1 MPKVFLLLFLALIP
15 ISSTCASNHLRVLSY
30 NVWYGFTKVPERKK
44 NFLKW
49 MKTQNPDIVS
59 LQELN
64 GYTADKLKA
73 DAAAW
78 GHPHSAIL
86 KENGFPTGIT
96 SRFPIEEV
104 RRFREGFHHGL
115 LRARIKGTYYYVIHL
130 HPSNWEIRG
139 QEADLILAD
148 IAELPKG
155 ALVALV
161 GDFNTF
167 STTDERQYV
176 KTRLEPFFAAR
187 DTKYKEKNLR
197 DGKLDY
203 SVIRKF
209 TAAGLIDLEHSKRE
223 ASYRFTGSFP
233 TKIKKQGDHG
243 EARRLDY
250 VFASPSLAKRVT
262 RAEIIADDT
271 TWILSDH
278 LPMIVELTHQQRPK
292 DEK

>member
-1 MPKVFLLLFLALIP
+1 MSKVFLLLFLALIP

-44 NFLKW
+44 NSLKW
-49 MKTQNPDIVS
+49 MKAQNPDIVS

-64 GYTADKLKA
+64 GYSADKLKD

-115 LRARIKGTYYYVIHL
+115 LRARIKGAYYYVIHL

-139 QEADLILAD
+139 READLILAD
-148 IAELPKG
+148 IAELPKD
-155 ALVALV
+155 AQVTLV

-167 STTDERQYV
+167 STNDERHYM
-176 KTRLEPFFAAR
+176 KTSLQPFFAAR
-187 DTKYKEKNLR
+187 DTKHKENNLR

-209 TAAGLIDLEHSKRE
+209 TAAGLIDLEHSKRG
-223 ASYRFTGSFP
+223 AGYRFTGSFP
-233 TKIKKQGDHG
+233 TKIQKPGDHG

-278 LPMIVELTHQQRPK
+278 LPMIVELTHHQRPK

>member
-15 ISSTCASNHLRVLSY
+15 ASSTCAADHLRLLSY

-49 MKTQNPDIVS
+49 METQNPDIVS

-78 GHPHSAIL
+78 RHPHSAIL

-139 QEADLILAD
+139 READLILAD

-167 STTDERQYV
+167 STTDERHYV

-209 TAAGLIDLEHSKRE
+209 TAAGLIDLEHSKRG
-223 ASYRFTGSFP
+223 AGYRFTGSFP
-233 TKIKKQGDHG
+233 TKIKKPGDHG

-278 LPMIVELTHQQRPK
+278 LPVIVELTHQRRPK

>member
-1 MPKVFLLLFLALIP
+1 MSKSIFIIFLVIFTVTSAQA
-15 ISSTCASNHLRVLSY
+15 TERLRIISY
-30 NVWYGFTKVPERKK
+30 NVWYGFTKVPERKTS
-44 NFLKW
+44 FLEW
-49 MKTQNPDIVS
+49 MKAQKPDVTS

-64 GYTADKLKA
+64 GYTIEKLKI

-78 GHPHSAIL
+78 GHAHSAIL
-86 KENGFPTGIT
+86 KEDGFPTGIT
-96 SRFPIEEV
+96 SRFPIEEI

-115 LRARIKGTYYYVIHL
+115 LRARIKGIYYYVIHL

-139 QEADLILAD
+139 READLILAD
-148 IAELPKG
+148 IAKLPKD
-155 ALVALV
+155 AQVTLV

-167 STTDERQYV
+167 STTDERHYM

-209 TAAGLIDLEHSKRE
+209 TAAGLIDLEHSKRK
-223 ASYRFTGSFP
+223 SGYLFTGSFP
-233 TKIKKQGDHG
+233 TKIQKPGDHG

-250 VFASPSLAKRVT
+250 VFASPSLAKRVP

-278 LPMIVELTHQQRPK
+278 LPMIVELTH
-292 DEK
+292 

>member
-1 MPKVFLLLFLALIP
+1 MPKFFLILFLAIIP

-44 NFLKW
+44 NFLNW
-49 MKTQNPDIVS
+49 MKAQNPDLVS

-78 GHPHSAIL
+78 RHPHSAIL
-86 KENGFPTGIT
+86 KEDGFPTGIT

-115 LRARIKGTYYYVIHL
+115 LRARIKGIYYYVIHL
-130 HPSNWEIRG
+130 HPGNWEIRG
-139 QEADLILAD
+139 READLILAD
-148 IAELPKG
+148 IAELPKD
-155 ALVALV
+155 AQVALV

-167 STTDERQYV
+167 SKTDERHYM

-209 TAAGLIDLEHSKRE
+209 TAAGLIDLEHSKRR
-223 ASYRFTGSFP
+223 AGYLFTGSFP
-233 TKIKKQGDHG
+233 TKIKKPGDHG

-262 RAEIIADDT
+262 RVEIIADDT

-278 LPMIVELTHQQRPK
+278 LPMIVELTNQQRPK
-292 DEK
+292 DGK

>member
-1 MPKVFLLLFLALIP
+1 
-15 ISSTCASNHLRVLSY
+15 
-30 NVWYGFTKVPERKK
+30 
-44 NFLKW
+44 
-49 MKTQNPDIVS
+49 
-59 LQELN
+59 
-64 GYTADKLKA
+64 
-73 DAAAW
+73 
-78 GHPHSAIL
+78 
-86 KENGFPTGIT
+86 
-96 SRFPIEEV
+96 
-104 RRFREGFHHGL
+104 
-115 LRARIKGTYYYVIHL
+115 
-130 HPSNWEIRG
+130 
-139 QEADLILAD
+139 LAD

-167 STTDERQYV
+167 ATTDEKHYM

-197 DGKLDY
+197 DGNLDY